1 MTTRLRTE
9 ASMSKIDIP
18 EPEVI
23 TFEDVDGVECEIH
36 VGKQAVADAL
46 DTTIAEALIDEQ
58 MPEDTFAMIRLSYD
72 GEDDYGSAIAVYVSE
87 KDAERIYDA
96 FGKRLFPKR

>member
-1 MTTRLRTE
+1 
-9 ASMSKIDIP
+9 MSPDIP

-23 TFEDVDGVECEIH
+23 TFEDVDGVECDIH
-36 VGKQAVADAL
+36 VGKQAVANAL
-46 DTTIAEALIDEQ
+46 DTTIAEALINEQ

-72 GEDDYGSAIAVYVSE
+72 GRGAADVEDASAIAVYVSE

-96 FGKRLFPKR
+96 FGKRLFQKR